1 VLAADRVLYWQLP
14 EQLRAAGSRFGF
26 GTLFQDAAARAQSVI
41 DSLWRSPPHPPHLV
55 HGDLTPANVIVSPLG
70 VLVPIDFQDAVL
82 GLEVQDLSITIAAL
96 RRWPDGSRLTDAFRS
111 GYREC
116 RPWPDVSPALFESLI
131 IARALH
137 QMSLTLTLTDIAAL
151 ESYVANH
158 AERVRA
164 WMRRPAGP

>member
-1 VLAADRVLYWQLP
+1 
-14 EQLRAAGSRFGF
+14 
-26 GTLFQDAAARAQSVI
+26 
-41 DSLWRSPPHPPHLV
+41 
-55 HGDLTPANVIVSPLG
+55 
-70 VLVPIDFQDAVL
+70 VPIDFQDAVL

-96 RRWPDGSRLTDAFRS
+96 RRWPDGSRLTDAVRS

-116 RPWPDVSPALFESLI
+116 RPWPDVSTALFESLI

-137 QMSLTLTLTDIAAL
+137 QMNLTLTLIDIAAL